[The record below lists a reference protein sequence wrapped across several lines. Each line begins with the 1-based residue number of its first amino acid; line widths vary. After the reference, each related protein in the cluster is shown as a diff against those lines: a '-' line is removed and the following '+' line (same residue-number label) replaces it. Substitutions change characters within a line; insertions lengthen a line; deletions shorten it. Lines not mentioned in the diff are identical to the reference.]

1 MTWFY
6 FHCVLAIVILITDYN
21 GTSRGIYV
29 ALKGTKKRRSKKET
43 NKFLINVMNGAS
55 KIFSP
60 K

>member
-1 MTWFY
+1 MPRKKT
-6 FHCVLAIVILITDYN
+6 TN
-21 GTSRGIYV
+21 RGIYV
-29 ALKGTKKRRSKKET
+29 GLKGTKKRRSKKET

>member
-1 MTWFY
+1 MPRKKT
-6 FHCVLAIVILITDYN
+6 
-21 GTSRGIYV
+21 TSRGIYV
-29 ALKGTKKRRSKKET
+29 GLKGTKKSRSKKET

>member
-1 MTWFY
+1 MPRK
-6 FHCVLAIVILITDYN
+6 I
-21 GTSRGIYV
+21 
-29 ALKGTKKRRSKKET
+29 TKKKTTSKGRYIGLKTNTKRTKKET

>member
-1 MTWFY
+1 MPKKT
-6 FHCVLAIVILITDYN
+6 I
-21 GTSRGIYV
+21 
-29 ALKGTKKRRSKKET
+29 KKKTKRTKKET